1 MSAGFENATTKS
13 AEVNGAPGRSS
24 RHISSSLDRG
34 AGSGR
39 KTGRGRLHTLVVGSG
54 CAAWP
59 SNAGKNPDSH
69 AGTRG
74 ARAV

>member
-34 AGSGR
+34 AGSGI
-39 KTGRGRLHTLVVGSG
+39 
-54 CAAWP
+54 
-59 SNAGKNPDSH
+59 AGMEVPGHS
-69 AGTRG
+69 RI
-74 ARAV
+74 